1 MNEKGREWEEEE
13 ATWHFTQK
21 KVNLQKYS
29 SCDRTVAG
37 MYSRFWEMK
46 AGRTGHEGTYGPCF
60 SPVEDTNMIRRAF
73 CFRMITLLTT

>member
-29 SCDRTVAG
+29 LCDRTVAG

-46 AGRTGHEGTYGPCF
+46 AGSIQVMKELTG
-60 SPVEDTNMIRRAF
+60 RAS
-73 CFRMITLLTT
+73 RL